1 MIYFDKLKIVTN
13 IRYISNINKDL
24 FIENKKGNEI
34 LYYKYIQKFPY
45 NLTSVPTEKSLNP
58 AIREGIK
65 MAKITI
71 VYFRKKWFAKRLYSD
86 NRKRPQEITNV
97 AI

>member
-1 MIYFDKLKIVTN
+1 MYKKPIEHLFPNWAYSRKFIFPA
-13 IRYISNINKDL
+13 YSN
-24 FIENKKGNEI
+24 
-34 LYYKYIQKFPY
+34 QKFPY
-45 NLTSVPTEKSLNP
+45 NLTSVPIEKSLSP